1 MTGSPTRSAFYSV
14 LLHAAAIAVI
24 LFATTGANPP
34 IALVRPMLLTA
45 RDLVFLPPAPDRG
58 GGGGQ
63 NQAAPSQLGRL
74 PRPALRVFTPPVVEI
89 RNFDPKLPIEPTIL
103 APPETPMP
111 IVNIELWGDPTGIL
125 GTRSGGPGKGG
136 GLGTGD
142 NGGVGSGHGPGA
154 GPGNN
159 GGVGGPGLEAAR
171 GVFIA
176 PVLLVKTEPAYSEEA
191 RKDKI
196 QGTVILVV
204 EIDSNGR
211 PRDIRVRRPLGF
223 GLEERAIDAVGRWR
237 FRPAYRNGKPVP
249 CSAEVEVN
257 FRLL

>member
-1 MTGSPTRSAFYSV
+1 MTGSPIRSTFYSV
-14 LLHAAAIAVI
+14 LLHIAAIALI

-34 IALVRPMLLTA
+34 IAVMRPMLLAA

-63 NQAAPSQLGRL
+63 NQLAPPQLGPL
-74 PRPALRVFTPPVVEI
+74 PRPAPRVFTPPVVEI
-89 RNFDPKLPIEPTIL
+89 RDLDSKLPIEPTIL
-103 APPETPMP
+103 APSDTVMPM
-111 IVNIELWGDPTGIL
+111 VNVEQWGDPAGIF
-125 GTRSGGPGKGG
+125 GTRSGGPGTNGG
-136 GLGTGD
+136 IGTGTS
-142 NGGVGSGHGPGA
+142 GGDGPGHGPGS
-154 GPGNN
+154 GPGSN
-159 GGVGGPGLEAAR
+159 GGIGGPDIEAGR
-171 GVFIA
+171 GVFTA

-191 RKDKI
+191 RKGKV
-196 QGTVILVV
+196 QGTVILLI

-223 GLEERAIDAVGRWR
+223 GLEERAVEAVSRWR